1 MASSTFVTP
10 KFPPVK
16 NSLHRD
22 LKDRVNE
29 YFLQNNIKQTGGNRI
44 LSKAI
49 ALLVSFVFLYV
60 HLMFFKPVWWLALIE
75 CTLMGVLIASMG
87 FNIMHDGG
95 HGSFSESKSMNKLA
109 SWSASFLG
117 VSQFMWNMKHNMIH
131 HTYTNVDGVDDDIE
145 IGFWMRMS
153 PTQEKL
159 KIHRYQHIYFYA
171 LYMLMYFFWVFF
183 ADYKKYFTRKIG
195 NFPLKKMSMEDHVRF
210 WAVKVWHTIAF
221 IIFPIYVWGIGAY
234 ILGFLVMSLV
244 SGFIL
249 SIVFQ
254 LAHTVED
261 TEFPLPDEETH
272 RLPDEFAAHQIKT
285 TANFSTRS
293 KILSWFV
300 GGLNFQVEHHLSPKI
315 SHVHYPKINK
325 IVIEVC
331 NEYNLKYIEYP
342 TLMSAIKAHIGFL
355 KRMGTAA

>member
-1 MASSTFVTP
+1 MSSSTFVTP
-10 KFPPVK
+10 KFPTVK
-16 NSLHRD
+16 NSLHSD
-22 LKDRVNE
+22 LKNRVSA
-29 YFLQNNIKQTGGNRI
+29 YFTQNNIKQTGGSRL
-44 LSKAI
+44 LSKALFLI
-49 ALLVSFVFLYV
+49 VSYV
-60 HLMFFKPVWWLALIE
+60 IIYLHLMVFQPVWWLALLE
-75 CTLMGVLIASMG
+75 CAVLGVLTASIG

-95 HGSFSESKSMNKLA
+95 HGSFSENKTMNKIA
-109 SWSASFLG
+109 SWSASMLG

-145 IGFWMRMS
+145 IGIWMRMS
-153 PTQEKL
+153 PQQEKL
-159 KIHRYQHIYFYA
+159 KMHKYQHIYFYG

-195 NFPLKKMSMEDHVRF
+195 QFPLKKMSTTDHIQF
-210 WAVKVWHTIAF
+210 WAVKVWHALAF
-221 IIFPIYVWGIGAY
+221 IVLPIYVWGLVPFLI
-234 ILGFLVMSLV
+234 GFLVLSLV

-261 TEFPLPDEETH
+261 TEFPIPDEATH

-285 TANFSTRS
+285 TANFSTGS
-293 KILSWFV
+293 KVLSWFV
-300 GGLNFQVEHHLSPKI
+300 GGLNFQVEHHLFPKV
-315 SHVHYPKINK
+315 SHIHYPAINK

-331 NEYNLKYIEYP
+331 KEHNLNYIEYP
-342 TLMSAIKAHIGFL
+342 TLTSAIRAHIGFL